1 VAIHFGAIG
10 AVSHGCIHAGLD
22 AIHVLQRR
30 AGLGTLVVI
39 KA

>member
-1 VAIHFGAIG
+1 MG

-22 AIHVLQRR
+22 AIELLKRR
-30 AGLGTLVVI
+30 AALGTLVIV